1 VNASSVTQLPELVA
15 FLTNE
20 PRPLR
25 EVSAAIPSSGSAINE
40 HTLRV
45 EDFRA
50 WTRRIK
56 SGEEPAFTG
65 FYERYS
71 LRTYKYLLVLTRGNE
86 LDAREVLQTVMLK
99 TARRFKVFD
108 EEPLLWAW
116 LARLSRNAYVDLCR
130 IRSRRHRFVPLKDQ
144 APGLLQP
151 AATESRLVVAMAQVV
166 EQLEPD
172 ERELISAAYVD
183 ERPLQS
189 LADESGQTYKAI
201 ESRLGRL
208 RLKIKTRLLNSLR
221 HE

>member
-15 FLTNE
+15 FLANE
-20 PRPLR
+20 SRPLR
-25 EVSAAIPSSGSAINE
+25 DAAAAIESNDAAING
-40 HTLRV
+40 HALPV
-45 EDFRA
+45 ENFRG
-50 WTRRIK
+50 WTRLIK
-56 SGEEPAFTG
+56 RGDERAFTG
-65 FYERYS
+65 FYELYS
-71 LRTYKYLLVLTRGNE
+71 LRIYKYLLVLARGNE

-130 IRSRRHRFVPLKDQ
+130 M
-144 APGLLQP
+144 G
-151 AATESRLVVAMAQVV
+151 QVM
-166 EQLEPD
+166 EQLDPH
-172 ERELISAAYVD
+172 ERELIRAAYLD
-183 ERPLQS
+183 EQPLQS

-208 RLKIKTRLLNSLR
+208 RLKIKTRLLNYLR